1 MSQPTKQAAHHN
13 TYQGTTTV
21 ELVGFKMRP

>member
-13 TYQGTTTV
+13 PYQGTTTV
-21 ELVGFKMRP
+21 ELVGLKLRP